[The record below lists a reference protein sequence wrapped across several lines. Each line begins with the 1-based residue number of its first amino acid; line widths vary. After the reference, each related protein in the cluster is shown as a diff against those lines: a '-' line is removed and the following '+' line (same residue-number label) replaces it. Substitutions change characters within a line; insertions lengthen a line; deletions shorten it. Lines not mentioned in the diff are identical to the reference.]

1 MAKKEKTSNAV
12 STKKVKT
19 VKEAEIKVVPVAETP
34 VAAPAQ
40 EEKPQL
46 GRPLKHKVKQEHR
59 NEC

>member
-34 VAAPAQ
+34 VSAPRLPRKTA
-40 EEKPQL
+40 
-46 GRPLKHKVKQEHR
+46 G
-59 NEC
+59 